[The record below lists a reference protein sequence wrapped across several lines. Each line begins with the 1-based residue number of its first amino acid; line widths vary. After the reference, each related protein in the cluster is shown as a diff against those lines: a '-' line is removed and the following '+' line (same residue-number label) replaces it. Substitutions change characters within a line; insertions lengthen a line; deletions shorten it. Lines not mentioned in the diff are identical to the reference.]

1 MARVARNLQLVQF
14 NLDGEVLNRLN
25 AHCKKFGVDRS
36 TFLQLAVGQ
45 RVLELDEKE
54 AYLKSLK
61 ASSKTTRAGHVP
73 TTSATGMQIEIKT
86 PAPVAATTNNGEV
99 PEKLTKSFRRY
110 CEYVEA
116 SEDAREYSMRLQI
129 CFDELKERAGDKQ
142 QDANAAFLALQDLL
156 KQRKELRPKEVM
168 SLPEGVPLDGDVTD
182 E

>member
-1 MARVARNLQLVQF
+1 MGKNHRV
-14 NLDGEVLNRLN
+14 EVALGDEIFQRLEKY
-25 AHCKKFGVDRS
+25 CQTMVIDRAV
-36 TFLQLAVGQ
+36 FIKLATV
-45 RVLELDEKE
+45 EKLTAIEERE
-54 AYLKSLK
+54 AFIKSQK
-61 ASSKTTRAGHVP
+61 NPTKRATGAGHVP

-86 PAPVAATTNNGEV
+86 PAPAAPTEKGAL

-142 QDANAAFLALQDLL
+142 QDANVAFLALQDLL
-156 KQRKELRPKEVM
+156 KQRKDLKPKEVM
-168 SLPEGVPLDGDVTD
+168 SLPEGVPLDGDVSD